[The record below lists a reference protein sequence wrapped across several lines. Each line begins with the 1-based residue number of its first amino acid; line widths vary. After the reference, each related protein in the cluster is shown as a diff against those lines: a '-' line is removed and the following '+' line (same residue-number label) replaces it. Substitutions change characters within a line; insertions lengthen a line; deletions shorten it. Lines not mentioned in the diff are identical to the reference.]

1 MAVVHSLSPKPAA
14 PTLSALLAF
23 SCSKLLWQE
32 MYEEYRY
39 SVQHCQALG
48 RAPRLRVFLFPA
60 SEDGGTLLTPEQDL
74 DGCNF
79 FESKM

>member
-1 MAVVHSLSPKPAA
+1 
-14 PTLSALLAF
+14 
-23 SCSKLLWQE
+23 